1 MKTDNENIDTE
12 SISKEEVWNVVEF
25 ANALYRGFSGLGIN
39 DFIYDP
45 KQQNELLVDAN
56 NNPKVPTSM
65 QDLRNAIVNYVDN
78 PEQLQG
84 YSEFMEMWDGIY
96 KQAIDY
102 KLNLLSFD
110 ISKYCINIK
119 NDSEYQSQEYKD
131 DCKRVSKFLQNFG
144 AKQAFRDATKNML
157 LRDTYFCWLRDSYGS
172 FDEEAIE
179 LDDSLTE
186 KKGQSYALQTMPQKY
201 CKITGEFTA
210 KNTRGKGFLWDFDLN
225 YFLNPKVNVL
235 NYDPS
240 LIKAFSEFSNN
251 KNLKSFII
259 DNNKE
264 LNQKNSYYDTTSYVR
279 TQVNSGAFVFKFN
292 HDTILQTPPL
302 AYLLKTVFTDDLIEN
317 LQKNKDIISANAII
331 VGEMKTRDKE
341 NVGNDK
347 NAFTIDPKTVGTLM
361 KLARNGIDK
370 GIKQI
375 ALPLEDIKLYQF
387 SDSNN
392 NMVSNKLAN
401 GAGLAGHNSH
411 IIYSSDSLTQEQA
424 RIASTIDYNSIAGA
438 VYPQFETFLNFF
450 VNKKTKKYK
459 FRFKVTGSTLQFL
472 RDADLDNH
480 IKFMDKGLQIPIDRI
495 GALLGYEGDEYEY
508 LVREAKNGNLQDNLF
523 LLMNANTAKDANG
536 GSFGETGEV
545 GEGRPQKSFN
555 DLTDSG
561 AKDRGYQ

>member
-1 MKTDNENIDTE
+1 MDENNKNIE
-12 SISKEEVWNVVEF
+12 ELSSISKDEVWNVIEF
-25 ANALYRGFSGLGIN
+25 AEALYRGFKGLDTSYFYN
-39 DFIYDP
+39 P
-45 KQQNELLVDAN
+45 MQQNELLVDAD
-56 NNPKVPTSM
+56 NNPKVPNSLSELK
-65 QDLRNAIVNYVDN
+65 QAIVNYVDN

-84 YSEFMEMWDGIY
+84 FSEFMAMWDGIY

-119 NDSEYQSQEYKD
+119 NDSEYNSQEYKD

-144 AKQAFRDATKNML
+144 AKQEFRNATKNML

-172 FDEEAIE
+172 FDEEEIE
-179 LDDSLTE
+179 LEDSLVE

-225 YFLNPKVNVL
+225 YFLNPNVNIL

-240 LIKAFSEFSNN
+240 LIDSFKVLSDNNN
-251 KNLKSFII
+251 KMKGFIV

-264 LNQKNSYYDTTSYVR
+264 LNRVNSYYSTSNYVR
-279 TQVNSGAFVFKFN
+279 TKVNCGAWCFKYSSETF
-292 HDTILQTPPL
+292 LQSPPL
-302 AYLLKTVFTDDLIEN
+302 AYLLKSVFTDDLIEN

-341 NVGNDK
+341 TVGNDK
-347 NAFTIDPKTVGTLM
+347 NAFTIDPKTVGSLM

-387 SDSNN
+387 SDSNDD
-392 NMVSNKLAN
+392 MYANKLST

-411 IIYSSDSLTQEQA
+411 IIYSSDALTQEQA
-424 RIASTIDYNSIAGA
+424 RIASTIDYNSIANA

-459 FRFKVTGSTLQFL
+459 FRFKVTGSTLSFL
-472 RDADLDNH
+472 RQDDIDNH
-480 IKFMDKGLQIPIDRI
+480 IKFMDKGLQIPIGRI
-495 GALLGYEGDEYEY
+495 GSLLGYEEDEYEY
-508 LVREAKNGNLQDNLF
+508 LVREAKNGNMQDNLF
-523 LLMNANTAKDANG
+523 LLMNSNTAKDSSG
-536 GSFGETGEV
+536 GSFGEA
-545 GEGRPQKSFN
+545 GRPQKDFN

>member
-1 MKTDNENIDTE
+1 MKAENENIETE
-12 SISKEEVWNVVEF
+12 SISKEEVWDVIQF
-25 ANALYRGFSGLGIN
+25 ANALYRGFSGFL
-39 DFIYDP
+39 DEYMYDP
-45 KQQNELLVDAN
+45 KQQNELLVNAN
-56 NNPKVPTSM
+56 NNPKVPTSLTE
-65 QDLRNAIVNYVDN
+65 LRDAIVNYVSN
-78 PEQLQG
+78 PEKLQG

-110 ISKYCINIK
+110 ISKYCINVK
-119 NDSEYQSQEYKD
+119 DDSEYKSKEYLE

-172 FDEEAIE
+172 FDDEAIE
-179 LDDSLTE
+179 LDEEGIIE
-186 KKGQSYALQTMPQKY
+186 KKGQCYSLQTMPQKY

-210 KNTRGKGFLWDFDLN
+210 KNSRGKSFLWDFDLN
-225 YFLNPKVNVL
+225 YFLNPKVNIL

-240 LIKAFSEFSNN
+240 LIKAFNDLSGA

-264 LNQKNSYYDTTSYVR
+264 LNQQNSYYNTTSYVR
-279 TQVNSGAFVFKFN
+279 TKVNSGSWCFKYST
-292 HDTILQTPPL
+292 DTILQTPPL
-302 AYLLKTVFTDDLIEN
+302 AYLLKSVFTDDMIEN
-317 LQKNKDIISANAII
+317 LQKNKDIISANAIL

-375 ALPLEDIKLYQF
+375 ALPLEDIKMYQF
-387 SDSNN
+387 SDTNN
-392 NMVSNKLAN
+392 NMYANKLAN

-472 RDADLDNH
+472 RDADLENH

-495 GALLGYEGDEYEY
+495 GSLLGYEGDEYEY

-523 LLMNANTAKDANG
+523 LLMNSNTAKDANG
-536 GSFGETGEV
+536 GSFGES
-545 GEGRPQKSFN
+545 GRPQKSFD
-555 DLTDSG
+555 DLSDSG